1 MRRPRRTGR
10 SLMALALVLGL
21 ALVAQ
26 ADEGQGPGDT
36 SKSTLSQVNLGEHW
50 YGKKIDLGD
59 LTGKVVL
66 MEIWG
71 S

>member
-1 MRRPRRTGR
+1 MRRPRPMGR
-10 SLMALALVLGL
+10 SLTALALVLGL
-21 ALVAQ
+21 ALAAH

-36 SKSTLSQVNLGEHW
+36 SKSTLSQVDLGEHW
-50 YGKKIDLGD
+50 YGKKIELGD